1 MRSRWFWIVFCLAV
15 VALLWRWWTL
25 VEANRRRLDLEEAQR
40 EMGSGHFHLARERL
54 TELIKRRPGSTEAV
68 YQLGLCEEK
77 LGRTDAALAA
87 WSRIPPASSLALKAD
102 LGRARLLLNAGRFA
116 PAEKLLL
123 SLKSDRRPET
133 VQVLQSLELLF
144 RYQGRTAD
152 VRELILEEWALA
164 DDQATVL
171 RRLYLLDHSAFP
183 VDYVRQGLET
193 GDPNDDRVWLGK
205 ANLAAWCG
213 RFDEAS
219 RWLVACQQRRPQD
232 LAVWRARLELARSA
246 GDLDTVMRALDQLPL
261 SRFTALELL
270 ELRAWLAGRG
280 SDPRVEESLLQ
291 KLVDEEPGNIGAW
304 DRLAELALQGSR
316 RADAEGFHKKKA
328 EFNRL
333 REEYKTLIAR
343 DDRARHCSRLAKMA
357 GQLGRRV
364 EARGWSLIDQGR
376 ARTEPLLFA
385 AAGGL
390 LARGQSGE
398 RLSSAMAGLLPAHR
412 DASSRPAAGHSGR
425 VPQFVDDA
433 EAAGLR
439 FLHDNGHTRKNPPPP
454 EAMCGGVALL
464 DYDGDGWLDVYAVQG
479 GPFPP
484 SGSAGREAD
493 RLFRNRGDGTFEDV
507 TERAGLASFPGGY
520 GHGVAVADYDND
532 GRPDLFVTRW
542 RSYALY
548 RNNGDGSFVDV
559 TVKAGL
565 DGDRDWPTSAAFA
578 DLDGDGDLDLYVCHY
593 LVYDPAN
600 PRRCTHP
607 ESPSKHDCNPLDFPS
622 LPDHV
627 FRNDGGRFID
637 VTAESGFV
645 DHDGRGLGVVAAHL
659 DDDDH
664 IDLYVAN
671 DMTANY
677 LFHNRGEF
685 RFEETGHLAGAAAS
699 ADGGYKAGMGIA
711 CGDLDG
717 DGLIDLAVTNYFGE
731 STTFYRNLGG
741 GFFAD
746 HTSLIGMAAPTRRLL
761 GFGIAF
767 IDAGND
773 GWLDV
778 LSANGHVL
786 DSRPQFPWTMPVQ
799 LLEGGPGGRLTDVS
813 ERAGE
818 PFRPLHLGRGL
829 AVGDLDNDG
838 RLDALVLAQNEPLIY
853 LHNRTQQPGH
863 FIVFALEGTKSNR
876 DGVGAR
882 ILISSGGRRQV
893 AQRLGGGSYQ
903 SAGDPRLHFGL
914 GAATSVESVEIRWPS
929 GHVDRHAGLKADREY
944 LLREGAAALGRTES
958 RERRTEGARKPPV
971 DRARIRA
978 SDKSRVSPDSGRTS
992 N

>member
-1 MRSRWFWIVFCLAV
+1 MRSRWLWIVVCLGV
-15 VALLWRWWTL
+15 VALVWGGSSWI
-25 VEANRRRLDLEEAQR
+25 EARRRQLDLEQAQR
-40 EMGSGHFHLARERL
+40 EMASGLFNMARQRL
-54 TELIKRRPGSTEAV
+54 TELIKRRPESSEAA

-77 LGRTDAALAA
+77 LGRADAALAA
-87 WSRIPPASSLALKAD
+87 WSRIPPASSLALKAT
-102 LGRARLLLNAGRFA
+102 LGRARLLMNTGRFA
-116 PAEKLLL
+116 AAETLLL
-123 SLKSDRRPET
+123 SILGDRRPEGI
-133 VQVLQSLELLF
+133 QARQSLELLF
-144 RYQGRTAD
+144 HIQGRTAE
-152 VRELILEEWALA
+152 VRELILEDWALS
-164 DDQATVL
+164 DDPASVL

-183 VDYVRQGLET
+183 VDYVRQALET

-205 ANLAAWCG
+205 ANLAGWSG

-219 RWLVACQQRRPQD
+219 RWLAACEQRRPQD
-232 LAVWRARLELARSA
+232 VAVWRARLVLARSA
-246 GDLDTVMRALDQLPL
+246 GDLDTVMLALHHLPR
-261 SRFTALELL
+261 SRFTALEVF

-280 SDPRVEESLLQ
+280 DDPGVEESHLRD
-291 KLVDEEPGNIGAW
+291 LVNEEPGNIGAW
-304 DRLAELALQGSR
+304 DRLAELALHGSR
-316 RADAEGFHKKKA
+316 RAEAEGFHKKKA

-333 REEYKTLIAR
+333 GEEYKTLIAR
-343 DDRARHCSRLAKMA
+343 DDRASHCRKLARLA
-357 GQLGRRV
+357 GQLGRRI
-364 EARGWSLIDQGR
+364 EARGWSLIDHGR
-376 ARTEPLLFA
+376 AGTEPLLLAEGRGTLA
-385 AAGGL
+385 AE
-390 LARGQSGE
+390 SGE
-398 RLSSAMAGLLPAHR
+398 PFSSVVAGLVSVAKNE
-412 DASSRPAAGHSGR
+412 SSRPAGGDSGR

-439 FLHDNGHTRKNPPPP
+439 FLHDNGHTRRNPPPP

-484 SGSAGREAD
+484 TGSAGSDGD

-507 TERAGLASFPGGY
+507 TERAGIASFPGGY
-520 GHGVAVADYDND
+520 GHGVTVADYDND

-548 RNNGDGSFVDV
+548 RNKGDGSFADV
-559 TVKAGL
+559 TLKAGL

-627 FRNDGGRFID
+627 FRNDGGRFVD
-637 VTAESGFV
+637 VTAASGFV

-659 DDDDH
+659 DDDDQ

-677 LFHNRGEF
+677 LFHNRGGF

-717 DGLIDLAVTNYFGE
+717 DGLVDLAVTNYFGE

-746 HTSLIGMAAPTRRLL
+746 HSSAIGMAAPTRRLL

-786 DSRPQFPWTMPVQ
+786 DSRPQFPWTMPLQ
-799 LLEGGPGGRLTDVS
+799 LLEGGPGGKLTDVS
-813 ERAGE
+813 ERAGA

-838 RLDALVLAQNEPLIY
+838 RLDAVVLAQNEPLVY
-853 LHNRTQQPGH
+853 LHNRTKQPGH

-882 ILISSGGRRQV
+882 IVISSAGRRQA
-893 AQRLGGGSYQ
+893 AQRCGGGSYQ

-929 GHVDRHAGLKADREY
+929 GQVDRHAGLKADREY
-944 LLREGAAALGRTES
+944 LLREGAAAPMVRQ
-958 RERRTEGARKPPV
+958 R
-971 DRARIRA
+971 
-978 SDKSRVSPDSGRTS
+978 
-992 N
+992 